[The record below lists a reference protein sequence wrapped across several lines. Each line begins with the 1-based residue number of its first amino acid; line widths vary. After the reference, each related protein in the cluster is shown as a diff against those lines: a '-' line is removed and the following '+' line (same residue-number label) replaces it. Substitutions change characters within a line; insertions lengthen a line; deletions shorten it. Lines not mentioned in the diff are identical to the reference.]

1 MISSHKKGA
10 LGFTSTSPVFLSLCL
25 LQTLKKVMASEAVEK
40 TYSYLDL
47 VKTPQLRKITLVSG
61 LFWYRIFFL

>member
-1 MISSHKKGA
+1 M
-10 LGFTSTSPVFLSLCL
+10 SPVFFSLCL
-25 LQTLKKVMASEAVEK
+25 LQTLKRAMASEVVEK

-61 LFWYRIFFL
+61 SFWYRIFL